1 MDVELPELDERTA
14 TVTADSAVEEEGY
27 DHQPPVE
34 REFDLR

>member
-1 MDVELPELDERTA
+1 MDERTKN
-14 TVTADSAVEEEGY
+14 VTADPAVEEEGY